1 MYWEVEFTHF
11 EAVEQL
17 AAIYTFKWDCIHTSG
32 RIQDNPSGLDSIGD
46 ALDQENTFTTS
57 SLTSFSYY

>member
-11 EAVEQL
+11 EAVRGL
-17 AAIYTFKWDCIHTSG
+17 ADIYISKWDRIRASG
-32 RIQDNPSGLDSIGD
+32 SIQDNPSGPDCIGN

-57 SLTSFSYY
+57 LLTSFSYY